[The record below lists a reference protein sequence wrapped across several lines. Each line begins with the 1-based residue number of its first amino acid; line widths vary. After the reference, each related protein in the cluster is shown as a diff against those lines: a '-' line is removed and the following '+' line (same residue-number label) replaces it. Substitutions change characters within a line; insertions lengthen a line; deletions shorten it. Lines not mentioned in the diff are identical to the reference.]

1 MAVPTLEQ
9 QDRAI
14 NNIIAWLRTYHDRPI
29 LPMNYYRAVPSLILE
44 HGRAWYIGE
53 RTFAGR
59 RATRKQCY
67 MNSYAFADRN
77 PRMIYVEGWCWKE
90 NNYFEHAWCID
101 PDGQVIDPTLREA
114 NGYYGIPFRWEYV
127 LATAIKT
134 EVYGIISNSDSGLLT
149 APAETFIHDIARS

>member
-1 MAVPTLEQ
+1 MAVPTLEL

-14 NNIIAWLRTYHDRPI
+14 AKIITWLRESHDRYE
-29 LPMNYYRAVPSLILE
+29 PMSYCKAVYSLMLR

-59 RATRKQCY
+59 RARSKQCY
-67 MNSYAFADRN
+67 MNSYTLADEK
-77 PRMIYVEGWCWKE
+77 PGMIYVEGWCWIE
-90 NNYFEHAWCID
+90 YLFEHAWCID

-114 NGYYGIPFRWEYV
+114 DGYYGIPFRWEYV
-127 LATAIKT
+127 RATASSTK
-134 EVYGIISNSDSGLLT
+134 EYGIISHANSDLLT